1 MVYHMTIGLF
11 LFQMNC
17 FWSFRFA
24 WSLYPC
30 HPNNFAMKRILLFGL
45 VLFTFPY
52 IAVAQVSV
60 GGEPLSF
67 SIPILK
73 DVTPPSV
80 RVYGFNPEEVAAE
93 DALQDQLGDKA
104 PRFAK
109 LLPAGFNLQNS
120 GEWTNLK
127 NGDRVWRLRLETAQA
142 QAVTLYYDEF
152 SIPQGGRLFIYNDDK
167 SHYIGA
173 FTAVNNEDGGSYA
186 TQLVYGSAV
195 TLEYFE
201 PGHATGQG
209 VLNIA
214 HLGHAYR
221 YVLEDEVYDEGQND
235 RGGEA
240 CEVDV
245 NCTPEGSNWQDEK
258 RGVVR
263 MQVVDAQGAGWCTA
277 SMVNNT
283 AQNCRNFMLSA
294 LHCGDNS
301 TANHFGQYIFY
312 FNYERPGCGT
322 GTAPTSQ
329 SMTGCVKRAESN
341 DGGGST
347 GSDFLLLELNSNP
360 PANYNVYYN
369 GWNKQNTASSS
380 GVGIH
385 HPAGGRK
392 KVSTYTS
399 ALTTT
404 AWGSAT
410 GSHWRV
416 VWAATANGHGVTEGG
431 SSGSPLFNS
440 SGLIVGTLTGGGSF
454 CNTPTQPDSYG
465 KMSYHW
471 SSNPGDDLSTW
482 LDPTNSGVNSLN
494 GTYAPCTVVSTLDA
508 GIAAVTAPAGATC
521 ATSVTPIVTL
531 QNFGS
536 TTITS
541 VQIQFNVDGSNQQTY
556 SWTGSLGASQTTT
569 VNLPTMTVAAGT
581 HVFNA
586 STNLPN
592 GQSDQNASNN
602 ASSSNFTIVNAD
614 TYVTLRLTT
623 DNYGAETTW
632 QVAQNG
638 GGVVA
643 SGGPYTSGASALI
656 VQDICVLSGQCY
668 TFTISDSESDGI
680 CCQYGTGS
688 YSLGDANGMSI
699 YTGAAFTA
707 SETVNF
713 CVPSGSASCDTIYDP
728 FASAS
733 TGYVIYTNS
742 GGGYIAGSNSFA
754 DKAKA
759 QAFQAP
765 SGAYEVVGV
774 AYWVGAKQNGGGSI
788 AVNLYDMDGA
798 GVNLAGNTNN
808 APGTVL
814 ATRTIALSRVD
825 TATFINYTP
834 FNTPV
839 TLSGAYAVGI
849 DFSSFATGNQ
859 IGLVTNTDGNSGN
872 AERSWEKWSDNTWHT
887 IDQGWNSGSNGK
899 FDLGIFPVLCPL
911 NVTGLDAEELHSLM
925 VYPNPS
931 SGQLNVGFVLNTDE
945 NARLEVLSALG
956 QLVYSKSVTGPFG
969 SVTLDLQ
976 EQASG
981 IYVIRLATAQGLV
994 VRKWVKQ
1001 D

>member
-1 MVYHMTIGLF
+1 MQTECPMVYHMTIGLF

-80 RVYGFNPEEVAAE
+80 RVYGFNPDEVAAE

-201 PGHATGQG
+201 PGHATEQG

-221 YVLEDEVYDEGQND
+221 YVLEDEVYDEGQDD

-240 CEVDV
+240 CEVDI

-471 SSNPGDDLSTW
+471 SSNPVMILAHGWTRPIQVSI
-482 LDPTNSGVNSLN
+482 
-494 GTYAPCTVVSTLDA
+494 VST
-508 GIAAVTAPAGATC
+508 VH
-521 ATSVTPIVTL
+521 
-531 QNFGS
+531 
-536 TTITS
+536 
-541 VQIQFNVDGSNQQTY
+541 
-556 SWTGSLGASQTTT
+556 
-569 VNLPTMTVAAGT
+569 M
-581 HVFNA
+581 H
-586 STNLPN
+586 
-592 GQSDQNASNN
+592 
-602 ASSSNFTIVNAD
+602 
-614 TYVTLRLTT
+614 
-623 DNYGAETTW
+623 
-632 QVAQNG
+632 
-638 GGVVA
+638 
-643 SGGPYTSGASALI
+643 
-656 VQDICVLSGQCY
+656 
-668 TFTISDSESDGI
+668 
-680 CCQYGTGS
+680 
-688 YSLGDANGMSI
+688 
-699 YTGAAFTA
+699 
-707 SETVNF
+707 
-713 CVPSGSASCDTIYDP
+713 
-728 FASAS
+728 
-733 TGYVIYTNS
+733 
-742 GGGYIAGSNSFA
+742 
-754 DKAKA
+754 
-759 QAFQAP
+759 
-765 SGAYEVVGV
+765 
-774 AYWVGAKQNGGGSI
+774 
-788 AVNLYDMDGA
+788 
-798 GVNLAGNTNN
+798 
-808 APGTVL
+808 
-814 ATRTIALSRVD
+814 
-825 TATFINYTP
+825 
-834 FNTPV
+834 
-839 TLSGAYAVGI
+839 
-849 DFSSFATGNQ
+849 
-859 IGLVTNTDGNSGN
+859 
-872 AERSWEKWSDNTWHT
+872 H
-887 IDQGWNSGSNGK
+887 
-899 FDLGIFPVLCPL
+899 
-911 NVTGLDAEELHSLM
+911 
-925 VYPNPS
+925 
-931 SGQLNVGFVLNTDE
+931 
-945 NARLEVLSALG
+945 ARL
-956 QLVYSKSVTGPFG
+956 
-969 SVTLDLQ
+969 
-976 EQASG
+976 
-981 IYVIRLATAQGLV
+981 
-994 VRKWVKQ
+994 
-1001 D
+1001 